1 MRRVRVVSTPVSK
14 RGTSVTVPGG
24 APWARREAMASMATS
39 KWAARR
45 VMGKWAAAVARVTA
59 FTKRTAEQER
69 MMPVALEVGLQMI
82 SMSAW
87 ALRSRDSMS
96 PW

>member
-1 MRRVRVVSTPVSK
+1 
-14 RGTSVTVPGG
+14 
-24 APWARREAMASMATS
+24 MALMAIS
-39 KWAARR
+39 KWAALRL
-45 VMGKWAAAVARVTA
+45 MGKWAAAVARVIA
-59 FTKRTAEQER
+59 FTSRTAEHER
-69 MMPVALEVGLQMI
+69 MTPVALEVGLQMI